1 MKLDFSKALYGYVVM
16 ALYLII
22 GIFVLL
28 KYWIFQTTTPDF
40 RMLLFGVV
48 VILYGLYR
56 GYRSYM
62 AYQTPNDEKDEVE

>member
-1 MKLDFSKALYGYVVM
+1 MKLNFSKVLYGFVVM

-22 GIFVLL
+22 GIFTLL
-28 KYWIFQTTTPDF
+28 KFWYFQSEPNSTMVF
-40 RMLLFGVV
+40 FGIA

-62 AYQTPNDEKDEVE
+62 ASQTPNDEMDEDE